1 MEDIEDEDCAGS
13 SGDEDARERFFDS
26 APSKRDLE
34 MGWEDCAIP
43 VDAREA
49 AGVQSRRA
57 GLRQAIGDGEP
68 VLSLF
73 QMFFPMQ
80 LFMSHLQELKARKP
94 GPTGSRHNIP
104 WDQGVF
110 LRFLGL
116 LIRFAIMPQLRVA
129 LALALL
135 PPISPWYDLCKDLDV
150 RGHFYE
156 VLALCMY
163 TWDLWE
169 GGRHGGGAQWEDSY
183 VQRPPDF
190 VAGLRGY
197 LLGKVE
203 PGQHLVLRRKHDFL
217 EGNRRG
223 PRCLPATQA
232 YEVWH

>member
-116 LIRFAIMPQLRVA
+116 LIRFAIMP
-129 LALALL
+129 L
-135 PPISPWYDLCKDLDV
+135 PNLEWHWRWPSHLPSVPGMTSAKTWMS
-150 RGHFYE
+150 E
-156 VLALCMY
+156 VIFMRYWRFACIPGIY
-163 TWDLWE
+163 
-169 GGRHGGGAQWEDSY
+169 GGVEDME
-183 VQRPPDF
+183 
-190 VAGLRGY
+190 
-197 LLGKVE
+197 VE
-203 PGQHLVLRRKHDFL
+203 PNGRTAMYNALQILL
-217 EGNRRG
+217 
-223 PRCLPATQA
+223 QA
-232 YEVWH
+232 CVDTW

>member
-116 LIRFAIMPQLRVA
+116 LIRFAIMP
-129 LALALL
+129 L
-135 PPISPWYDLCKDLDV
+135 PNLEWHWRWPSYLPSVPGMTSAKTWMS
-150 RGHFYE
+150 E
-156 VLALCMY
+156 VVFMRYWRFACIPGIY
-163 TWDLWE
+163 
-169 GGRHGGGAQWEDSY
+169 GGVEDME
-183 VQRPPDF
+183 
-190 VAGLRGY
+190 
-197 LLGKVE
+197 VE
-203 PGQHLVLRRKHDFL
+203 PNGRTAMYNALQILL
-217 EGNRRG
+217 
-223 PRCLPATQA
+223 QA
-232 YEVWH
+232 CVDTW